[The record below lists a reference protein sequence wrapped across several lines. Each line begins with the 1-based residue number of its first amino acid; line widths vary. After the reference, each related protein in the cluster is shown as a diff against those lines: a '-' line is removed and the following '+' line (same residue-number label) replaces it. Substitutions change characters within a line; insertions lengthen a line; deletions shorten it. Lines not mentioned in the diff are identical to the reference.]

1 MGYFSDLAQK
11 YIDFDYDRSYPSPE
25 EQLLMRLDDLN
36 YKLEELTEKDAS
48 YRGWERLT
56 DNDIRYSIPEYFEN
70 IADVER
76 AIELT
81 LEDLKNKYEI
91 DVLEE
96 CYNKEMEVD
105 AIAEK
110 QISLFDIL
118 GTPNGNSSNV
128 EASQKCGAFTFYIQ
142 KHWTYE
148 RCYGMCLCC
157 KRRCNAYDNTRRFI
171 L

>member
-1 MGYFSDLAQK
+1 M
-11 YIDFDYDRSYPSPE
+11 
-25 EQLLMRLDDLN
+25 DDLN
-36 YKLEELTEKDAS
+36 YKLEELTEKDAP

-56 DNDIRYSIPEYFEN
+56 DNDIRYAIPEYFEN

-76 AIELT
+76 AIELA

-118 GTPNGNSSNV
+118 GTSNENSSNV
-128 EASQKCGAFTFYIQ
+128 EASQKCGAFTFCI
-142 KHWTYE
+142 KNAGLVE
-148 RCYGMCLCC
+148 DVVVCVCVA
-157 KRRCNAYDNTRRFI
+157 KRRCNAHDNT
-171 L
+171 